1 MGLDPQMLQEIEFLL
16 LFDLR
21 NPMEGLKVH
30 HEAEPGR
37 IAAAKRLHVL
47 GITTLSDGGYLTE
60 RGQEA
65 AELAA
70 NLVGILRAE
79 VVLAD

>member
-1 MGLDPQMLQEIEFLL
+1 MGLDPQLLQEIEFLL
-16 LFDLR
+16 MYDVR

-30 HEAEPGR
+30 HEADPGK
-37 IAAAKRLHVL
+37 IAAAQRLHEL

-65 AELAA
+65 AELAES
-70 NLVGILRAE
+70 LVSILRARM
-79 VVLAD
+79 V

>member
-1 MGLDPQMLQEIEFLL
+1 MGLDPQLLQEIEFLL
-16 LFDLR
+16 MYDVR

-30 HEAEPGR
+30 HEADPGK
-37 IAAAKRLHVL
+37 IAAAQRLHEL

-65 AELAA
+65 AELAEA
-70 NLVGILRAE
+70 LISILRARI
-79 VVLAD
+79 A

>member
-1 MGLDPQMLQEIEFLL
+1 MGLDPQLLQEIEFLL
-16 LFDLR
+16 MYDVR

-30 HEAEPGR
+30 HEADTGK
-37 IAAAKRLHVL
+37 IAAAKRLHEL

-65 AELAA
+65 AELAEA
-70 NLVGILRAE
+70 LISILRARMT
-79 VVLAD
+79 